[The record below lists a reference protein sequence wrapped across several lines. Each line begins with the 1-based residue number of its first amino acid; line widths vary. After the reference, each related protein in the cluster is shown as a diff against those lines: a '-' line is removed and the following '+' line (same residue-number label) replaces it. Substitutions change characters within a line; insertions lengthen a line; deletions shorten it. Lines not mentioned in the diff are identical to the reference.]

1 MTEIKPKIKFNPSI
15 LIHNVPRK
23 LSDIKSGPMTIAD
36 LSAELA
42 NIDKGIEFIATTGE
56 KDNLLD
62 AFLSEKE
69 SSNQNNNQ

>member
-56 KDNLLD
+56 KDHLLD

-69 SSNQNNNQ
+69 SYNQNNNQ